1 MAPQQVEK
9 YKLLE
14 EVGHGGMAVVYRGLD
29 THLNREVAVKIL
41 HSHLAEEEESKQRF
55 HREANAVAKL
65 RHENIIEIFDYSG
78 MDSEESYIVTE
89 FIHGKT
95 LREFLNKHPVSHPEI
110 AVMIIVEVC
119 HALGHAHDFG
129 VIHRDIKPE
138 NIMIREDGL
147 VKLTDFGIAQV
158 VDVQRLT
165 VTGQLLGSPAYM
177 APELVEGKP
186 VDTRADVF
194 SVGTL
199 LYQMSTGELPFKGNN
214 AHEVLKRISDG
225 KYVDPEVAN
234 PTVGSQLARIIRKT
248 LAHDPDARYLTIGE
262 LRESLEEFLAD
273 VEISDVKMELAEYF
287 SSPKDYSKGLQGR
300 VVEALTRRGV
310 QARGEKK
317 IPQAL
322 EYFNRVLC
330 VDPANP
336 KVLGILDQISR
347 RRKIGRAIG
356 VILMLGALAAGLYF
370 LARYWPEGTLFAF
383 TNDAGSG
390 AVDAV
395 VPPPPDI
402 PPKPPDKKKPDS
414 KVAPGV
420 DGKLQMFKKP
430 IRILN
435 IPPKRVRIIPVPQQ
449 VSIWLNGR
457 RLGTYGPDLRH
468 ISLPSGRKSKL
479 VVRND
484 ACCYE
489 YKQTLDPRRVKGE
502 IHVKLPWKPARM
514 VVQVTPKVEAVGLL
528 MHHRGTTSFRAGQT
542 MAVPIPTHSENGR
555 SEVKLKVS
563 AEGYS
568 TVTRKVRVR
577 YNENKVVRIT
587 LKKVGN

>member
-1 MAPQQVEK
+1 MAPQQLVK

-29 THLNREVAVKIL
+29 TTLNREVAVKIL

-65 RHENIIEIFDYSG
+65 HHENIIEIFDYSG
-78 MDSEESYIVTE
+78 IDSEDSYIVTE
-89 FIHGKT
+89 FIHGQT
-95 LREFLNKHPVSHPEI
+95 LREFLNRHPVSHPEI

-119 HALGHAHDFG
+119 HALGHAHEVG

-177 APELVEGKP
+177 APELVEGKM

-225 KYVDPEVAN
+225 KYIDPEVAN

-248 LAHDPDARYLTIGE
+248 LAHDPDARYLTIDE
-262 LRESLEEFLAD
+262 LRKSLQEFLAD
-273 VEISDVKMELAEYF
+273 VEIDNVKNELAEYF
-287 SSPKDYSKGLQGR
+287 SSPKDYSKGLQVR
-300 VVEALTRRGV
+300 VVDSLTRRGT
-310 QARGEKK
+310 QALDAKK
-317 IPQAL
+317 TPQAL

-330 VDPANP
+330 VDPAN
-336 KVLGILDQISR
+336 KDVLGILDLISR
-347 RRKIGRAIG
+347 RRKIGRAVG
-356 VILMLGALAAGLYF
+356 ILMMLGAMVVGLYL
-370 LARYWPEGTLFAF
+370 LARYWPEGSFFSLG
-383 TNDAGSG
+383 DSG
-390 AVDAV
+390 GGPVDAI
-395 VPPPPDI
+395 I
-402 PPKPPDKKKPDS
+402 PPRPDVPARALDTGRPEAR
-414 KVAPGV
+414 VALV
-420 DGKLQMFKKP
+420 EDGKMPSTKRP
-430 IRILN
+430 IRALG
-435 IPPKRVRIIPVPQQ
+435 PPRRVRIVPVPQK

-457 RLGTYGPDLRH
+457 RLGTYGPDLRY
-468 ISLPSGRKSKL
+468 ITIPAGRKSRL

-489 YKQTLDPRRVKGE
+489 FKQTLDPRKVKGE

-514 VVQVTPKVEAVGLL
+514 VVQVTPKVNAEGLL
-528 MHHRGTTSFRAGQT
+528 VHHRGTTSFRAGQT
-542 MAVPIPTHSENGR
+542 MAVPIPAYSENGR
-555 SEVKLKVS
+555 AEVRLKVS
-563 AEGYS
+563 AEGFA
-568 TVTRKVRVR
+568 TVTRKIPVR

-587 LKKVGN
+587 LQKVGN

>member
-29 THLNREVAVKIL
+29 TTLNREVAVKIL

-65 RHENIIEIFDYSG
+65 RHDNIIEIYDYSG
-78 MDSEESYIVTE
+78 IDSEDSYIVTE
-89 FIHGKT
+89 FIHGQT
-95 LREFLNKHPVSHPEI
+95 LREFLNRHPVSHPEI

-119 HALGHAHDFG
+119 NALKHAHEVG

-248 LAHDPDARYLTIGE
+248 LAHDPDARYLTIEE
-262 LRESLEEFLAD
+262 LRGSLEEFLSD
-273 VEISDVKMELAEYF
+273 VEISDVRKELAEYF
-287 SSPKDYSKGLQGR
+287 SSPKDYSKGLQER
-300 VVEALTRRGV
+300 VVESLTRRGT
-310 QARGEKK
+310 QALAAKK
-317 IPQAL
+317 TPQAL

-330 VDPANP
+330 VDPAN
-336 KVLGILDQISR
+336 KEVLGILDQISR

-356 VILMLGALAAGLYF
+356 ILVMLGAMVAGLYF
-370 LARYWPEGTLFAF
+370 LARYWPEGSFFSMSDSRA
-383 TNDAGSG
+383 SS
-390 AVDAV
+390 VDAV
-395 VPPPPDI
+395 LPPPPDI
-402 PPKPPDKKKPDS
+402 TPKAPDMARTDTRGG
-414 KVAPGV
+414 PGV

-430 IRILN
+430 VRVLA
-435 IPPKRVRIIPVPQQ
+435 PPRRVRIVPVPQK

-457 RLGTYGPDLRH
+457 RLGNYGPDLRY
-468 ISLPSGRKSKL
+468 ITLPSGRKSRL

-489 YKQTLDPRRVKGE
+489 FKQTLDPRKIKGE
-502 IHVKLPWKPARM
+502 LHVKLPWKPARL
-514 VVQVTPKVEAVGLL
+514 VVQVTPKVDAVGLL
-528 MHHRGTTSFRAGQT
+528 EHHRGTTSFRAGQT
-542 MAVPIPTHSENGR
+542 MAVPIPNFSENGR
-555 SEVKLKVS
+555 TEVKLKVS
-563 AEGYS
+563 AEGFA
-568 TVTRKVRVR
+568 TVTRKIRVR

-587 LKKVGN
+587 LQKVGN